1 MAQVQ
6 QGLRVYL
13 KSGQNIEMMFAVQEN
28 NELNKPIQQFIEA
41 LSKKEKQDEFFAF
54 SGKRLIV
61 IRLSDVAAV
70 EAISLERKQ
79 EPVKAAQPQEQK

>member
-13 KSGQNIEMMFAVQEN
+13 KSGQSIEMMFGFQEN
-28 NELNKPIQQFIEA
+28 HELNQSIQRFLEA
-41 LSKKEKQDEFFAF
+41 LSNKEKAEEFFAF

-61 IRLSDVAAV
+61 IRLGDVAAV
-70 EAISLERKQ
+70 EAISLEKKQ
-79 EPVKAAQPQEQK
+79 EPVEADLPQEQK